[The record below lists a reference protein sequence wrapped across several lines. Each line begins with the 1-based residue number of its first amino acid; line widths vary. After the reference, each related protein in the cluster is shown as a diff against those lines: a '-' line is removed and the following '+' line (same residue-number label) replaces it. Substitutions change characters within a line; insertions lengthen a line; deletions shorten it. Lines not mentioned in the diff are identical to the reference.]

1 MTVLQGTG
9 HGREG
14 SLRVL
19 MVTSDWPTVPAG
31 TAQFIQRQARFLEAA
46 CVEVDVYAFRGYKNP
61 IRYLLAWWNVRRRMG
76 RKRYDLTHAQFGQ
89 SALLLFPKRLPLV
102 VTFRGDE
109 LQGIPGDRTGRL
121 TWSGLVLRWLCRV
134 MARRAD
140 ATIVVSEH
148 MKRYLDDGAAAYVIP
163 SGLDFSLFRCTP
175 REEARRRLGLPPAAH
190 LVLFVGNPDLARKRY
205 PLAQRAIA
213 ILNQSLPAQLI
224 VGWGV
229 PHVDMPV
236 LMSAC
241 DALLFT
247 SMQEGSPNAVK
258 EALACD
264 LPVVSVEVGDVP
276 VRLQGIE
283 GCELCSDERPET
295 IAAAL
300 ERVLRRGQ
308 RIAGRQAVQQL
319 DENLITQQV
328 LGVYD
333 TALARAAGRA
343 GGNGAP
349 RA

>member
-1 MTVLQGTG
+1 MTVAAQNGN
-9 HGREG
+9 GREG
-14 SLRVL
+14 LRVL
-19 MVTSDWPTVPAG
+19 MVTSDWPTGPAG
-31 TAQFIQRQARFLEAA
+31 TAQFIERQARFLQAA
-46 CVEVDVYAFRGYKNP
+46 SVQVDVYAFRGYQNP
-61 IRYLLAWWNVRRRMG
+61 IRYVFAWWKVQRRVRG
-76 RKRYDLTHAQFGQ
+76 NHYDLAHAQFGQ
-89 SALLLFPKRLPLV
+89 SAVLLFPRHVPLV

-109 LQGIPGDRTGRL
+109 LQGIPGDTSGRL
-121 TWSGLVLRWLCRV
+121 TLRGWVLRWLCRI

-148 MKRYLDDGAAAYVIP
+148 MKRYLDDGAPAHVIP
-163 SGLDFSLFRCTP
+163 SGLDFTLFRCTP
-175 REEARRRLGLPPAAH
+175 REEARRRLGLPLAAH
-190 LVLFVGNPDLARKRY
+190 LALFVGNPALARKRY
-205 PLAQRAIA
+205 PLARRVVE
-213 ILNQSLPAQLI
+213 ILNRSLPTQLI

-229 PHVDMPV
+229 PHVDMPT

-264 LPVVSVEVGDVP
+264 LPVVSVAVGDVP
-276 VRLQGIE
+276 VRLRGIE
-283 GCELCSDERPET
+283 GCELCADDRPET

-333 TALARAAGRA
+333 SALAHAAGRA
-343 GGNGAP
+343 RGRGNGARP
-349 RA
+349 